1 MINIF
6 NYPFVNQNINIG
18 TLEFFIISIFLLSIG
33 SFISTVIVRL
43 SKIGQFKI
51 SDLIY
56 PPSRCINCE
65 IPINYLNLI
74 PLIGYLKQG
83 GKCVNC
89 ESKISNFYPI
99 TEFLFLI
106 FGTLIIFNYGFSIY
120 SVYLFLIFTIFYILF
135 VLDIKYFYLP
145 LPLNLCISGLGL
157 TGNLF
162 FSLAIEDTSYIFN
175 ISPLFLSILGF
186 VIGYSFLYLIN
197 FLYKIY
203 RGIDGIGG
211 GDFILFGGIGAIFGP
226 LSLGPVL
233 FLSSTLGLIYFIFI
247 IKMKNDKL
255 PLGSFLI
262 LGSFCY
268 FFIKTFELLE
278 IYLVL

>member
-18 TLEFFIISIFLLSIG
+18 ILEFFIISTFFLSIG
-33 SFISTVIVRL
+33 SFISTVTVRL

-56 PPSRCINCE
+56 PPSRCTNCRN
-65 IPINYLNLI
+65 PINYLNLI

-145 LPLNLCISGLGL
+145 LPLNLCISVLGF
-157 TGNLF
+157 TGNIF
-162 FSLAIEDTSYIFN
+162 FSLAIEDSSYILD
-175 ISPLFLSILGF
+175 ISPLFFSILGF
-186 VIGYSFLYLIN
+186 IIGYSFLYLIN
-197 FLYKIY
+197 FSYKILK
-203 RGIDGIGG
+203 GIDGIGG

-247 IKMKNDKL
+247 AKMKNDKL

-278 IYLVL
+278 NYLVL

>member
-18 TLEFFIISIFLLSIG
+18 ILEFFIISIFFLSIG
-33 SFISTVIVRL
+33 SFISTVILRL

-56 PPSRCINCE
+56 PSSRCTNCK
-65 IPINYLNLI
+65 IPINYANLI

-89 ESKISNFYPI
+89 ESKISYFYPI
-99 TEFLFLI
+99 TEFIFLI
-106 FGTLIIFNYGFSIY
+106 IGTLIIYNYGFSVY
-120 SVYLFLIFTIFYILF
+120 STYLFLIFTIFYILF
-135 VLDIKYFYLP
+135 VLDMKYYYLP
-145 LPLNLCISGLGL
+145 LPLNFGISILGL
-157 TGNLF
+157 TGNVF
-162 FSLAIEDTSYIFN
+162 FSLAIEDSSYILN
-175 ISPLFLSILGF
+175 ISPLFLSIFGF

-233 FLSSTLGLIYFIFI
+233 FLSSTLGLMYFIFI

-262 LGSFCY
+262 MGSFCY

-278 IYLVL
+278 NYLVL

>member
-1 MINIF
+1 LINIF
-6 NYPFVNQNINIG
+6 NYPFVNQNINNG
-18 TLEFFIISIFLLSIG
+18 TLEFFIISIFFLSIG

-51 SDLIY
+51 SDLMY
-56 PPSRCINCE
+56 PPSRCTICE
-65 IPINYLNLI
+65 NPISFLNLI
-74 PLIGYLKQG
+74 PLIGYLKQC
-83 GKCVNC
+83 GKCINC
-89 ESKISNFYPI
+89 KNKISIFYPI

-120 SVYLFLIFTIFYILF
+120 SIYLFLIFTIFYILF

-157 TGNLF
+157 TGNVF

-197 FLYKIY
+197 F
-203 RGIDGIGG
+203 
-211 GDFILFGGIGAIFGP
+211 FI
-226 LSLGPVL
+226 
-233 FLSSTLGLIYFIFI
+233 
-247 IKMKNDKL
+247 
-255 PLGSFLI
+255 
-262 LGSFCY
+262 
-268 FFIKTFELLE
+268 
-278 IYLVL
+278 

>member
-1 MINIF
+1 
-6 NYPFVNQNINIG
+6 
-18 TLEFFIISIFLLSIG
+18 LSIG
-33 SFISTVIVRL
+33 SFISTVILRL
-43 SKIGQFKI
+43 SKIGKFKI

-56 PPSRCINCE
+56 PPSRCPNCKN
-65 IPINYLNLI
+65 PINYSNLI

-89 ESKISNFYPI
+89 ESKISYFYPI

-145 LPLNLCISGLGL
+145 LPLNLCISILGL
-157 TGNLF
+157 TGNVF
-162 FSLAIEDTSYIFN
+162 FSLAIEDTSYIIN
-175 ISPLFLSILGF
+175 ISPLFFSILGF

-197 FLYKIY
+197 FSYKIY
-203 RGIDGIGG
+203 KKVDGIGG

-226 LSLGPVL
+226 LSLGPIL

-247 IKMKNDKL
+247 IRMKNDKL

-278 IYLVL
+278 NYLVL